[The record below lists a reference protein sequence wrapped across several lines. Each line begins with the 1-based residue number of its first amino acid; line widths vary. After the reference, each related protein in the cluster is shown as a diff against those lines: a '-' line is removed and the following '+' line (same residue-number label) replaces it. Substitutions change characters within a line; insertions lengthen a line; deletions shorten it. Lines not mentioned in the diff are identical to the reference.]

1 MSRYNREHLEYFTDL
16 TAPYSQ
22 ETVNTI
28 LRRISSSSAA
38 SDLPHPAEIPF
49 FPLMVIRNHATGQLI
64 GDVQLFQPESDYRD
78 MELDRSLRVVVPQID
93 SPEEQTWAISYNILP
108 EWRNKG
114 LGGAVV
120 DVVVG
125 GWAKWVGLGQ
135 VMAVSTFSLRELYR
149 LI

>member
-1 MSRYNREHLEYFTDL
+1 
-16 TAPYSQ
+16 
-22 ETVNTI
+22 
-28 LRRISSSSAA
+28 
-38 SDLPHPAEIPF
+38 
-49 FPLMVIRNHATGQLI
+49 
-64 GDVQLFQPESDYRD
+64 